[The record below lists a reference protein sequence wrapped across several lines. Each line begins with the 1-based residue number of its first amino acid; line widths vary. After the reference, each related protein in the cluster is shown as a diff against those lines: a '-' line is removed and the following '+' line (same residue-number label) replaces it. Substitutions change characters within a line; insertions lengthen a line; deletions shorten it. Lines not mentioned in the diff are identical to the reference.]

1 MNRRK
6 LMSTTQPI
14 KDRSSLD
21 TFKNYYLLQKPNPRN
36 YTLIILGLNTALRI
50 SDILQLTW
58 DDVYDERTAS
68 MRRHLEVREKK
79 TGKTNLIAL
88 NDTLCRALLAYQ
100 EHTFSGCAAKT
111 GKDRSG
117 NSYDG
122 FRFLF
127 PSCKRKNFPLSRY
140 QAFRIIKEAAAFAN
154 LPSHVSPHS
163 LRKTFGYHAWKQGI
177 PPALLM
183 DIYNHSSYR
192 ITKRYLCIEQD
203 ERDEV
208 YRNILL

>member
-1 MNRRK
+1 MNRRN

-58 DDVYDERTAS
+58 DDVYDGRAAS

-79 TGKTNLIAL
+79 TGKTNIIAL
-88 NDTLCRALLAYQ
+88 NDTLCRALLAYRD
-100 EHTFSGCAAKT
+100 HTFSVCAAKT
-111 GKDRSG
+111 GKDRG
-117 NSYDG
+117 GYSYDSS
-122 FRFLF
+122 RFLF

-140 QAFRIIKEAAAFAN
+140 QAFRIIKEAAAFAG

-203 ERDEV
+203 ERDDV